1 VRHGVPQA
9 LVRSTTLAF
18 GATCVRAAPFAPDPP
33 ALASVAAATYV
44 CATAMWT
51 TTPVT
56 RLLRLDYPIFQGPF
70 GGGNSTPAL
79 VAAVS
84 NGGAL
89 GAYGAVGHE
98 PERIAEVVAAIRA
111 LTARPFA
118 INLWVPIP
126 GQDDAVVAPE
136 AFTRAA
142 ERIAP
147 FAREHRLD
155 APAPVSQRP
164 TFEAQVEALLRAAP
178 PVYSFV
184 MGVPDEAV
192 LAEIRKRGAVSVGT
206 ATTVEEA
213 VALEQAGC
221 DVVVASG
228 SDAGGHRGSF
238 LRPVEQSLVGTM
250 SLVPQIAASV
260 RIPVVAAG
268 GIADGRGIAAALA
281 LGAAG
286 VQIGTAFLATHESG
300 APAAHK
306 ALLGT
311 ERARTTRLTRAFSG
325 RHARGIENELMRALE
340 EHPED
345 ILPYPMQYE
354 ATGPLRRAAGKA
366 GRADHLALWA
376 GQSAALARPTSAA
389 ELLERLASET
399 DVVLRSA
406 SLSAR
411 SAGHDHR

>member
-1 VRHGVPQA
+1 
-9 LVRSTTLAF
+9 
-18 GATCVRAAPFAPDPP
+18 
-33 ALASVAAATYV
+33 
-44 CATAMWT
+44 MWT

-70 GGGNSTPAL
+70 GGGYSTPAL
-79 VAAVS
+79 AAAVS
-84 NGGAL
+84 NGGGL
-89 GAYGAVGHE
+89 GAYGAVGLD
-98 PERIAEVVAAIRA
+98 PERIAEVVGAIRA
-111 LTARPFA
+111 LTTRPFA
-118 INLWVPIP
+118 INLWVPIH
-126 GQDDAVVAPE
+126 GQDDAVVTRE
-136 AFTRAA
+136 AFARAA
-142 ERIAP
+142 QRIAP
-147 FAREHRLD
+147 FAREHGLD
-155 APAPVSQRP
+155 APAPVSRRP
-164 TFEAQVEALLRAAP
+164 TFEAQVEALLRAAT

-184 MGVPDEAV
+184 MGVPDAAV
-192 LAEIRKRGAVSVGT
+192 LAEVRKSGAASIGT
-206 ATTVEEA
+206 ATTVDEA
-213 VALEQAGC
+213 VALEAAGC

-238 LRPVEQSLVGTM
+238 LRPVDQSLVGTL
-250 SLVPQIAASV
+250 SLVPQIASRV

-311 ERARTTRLTRAFSG
+311 EGARSTRLTRAFSG
-325 RHARGIENELMRALE
+325 RHARGIDNELMRALE

-345 ILPYPMQYE
+345 ILTYPVQYE

-366 GRADHLALWA
+366 GRAEHLALWA
-376 GQSAALARPTSAA
+376 GQSAALARSISAG
-389 ELLERLASET
+389 ELLQRLATET
-399 DVVLRSA
+399 DTVLSSSA
-406 SLSAR
+406 LAPR